1 MSKFFNLVVMFLC
14 GVANLAC
21 ASHPGIDAY
30 NQQAFDQAKTEFEA
44 ALVERPDSGKV
55 NYNLG
60 NTYFK
65 LKDTQRAIQAYEE
78 AIPLLNEN
86 DKTNA
91 YYNLGTAHLNN
102 NDFKQAL
109 AAYRE
114 VLTRDPEHLK
124 AKQNLEWALR
134 QKEMPPQASND
145 PQHQADD
152 TADDTN
158 DAQSSGEPS
167 TEDMANREEEA
178 AEQSANND
186 DQVSGQD
193 RESTT
198 KEVDEA
204 PKNPQTL
211 SEEQIEYLVNNAEKE
226 AREKR
231 RQKQASLFEGDQ
243 W

>member
-1 MSKFFNLVVMFLC
+1 MSVLFNLVVMFLC
-14 GVANLAC
+14 GVANLGY

-30 NQQAFDQAKTEFEA
+30 NQQAFDQAKTAFEA
-44 ALVERPDSGKV
+44 ALVKHPDSGKV

-109 AAYRE
+109 SAYRE
-114 VLTRDPEHLK
+114 VLTRDPSHLK

-134 QKEMPPQASND
+134 QQDMPPQASNGS
-145 PQHQADD
+145 QNQTDD
-152 TADDTN
+152 TTDDT
-158 DAQSSGEPS
+158 DAQSNDQPT
-167 TEDMANREEEA
+167 TEDVANREEE
-178 AEQSANND
+178 EDKQSANND
-186 DQVSGQD
+186 EQMGGQEP
-193 RESTT
+193 ESTT
-198 KEVDEA
+198 KEGDEA
-204 PKNPQTL
+204 PKTPQTL